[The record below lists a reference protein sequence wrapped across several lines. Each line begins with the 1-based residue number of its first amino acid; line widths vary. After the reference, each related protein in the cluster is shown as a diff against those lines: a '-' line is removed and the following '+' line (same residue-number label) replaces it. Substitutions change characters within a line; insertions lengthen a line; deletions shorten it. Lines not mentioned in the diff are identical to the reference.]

1 MKAFKKVFAVSV
13 AAALACVLF
22 AACGDSEEEAPVN
35 YTVSFDVNGGALT
48 EGASASVTVKQGESI
63 TLTHSAEN
71 VEIFALGAVK
81 TLEEIVKGK

>member
-48 EGASASVTVKQGESI
+48 EGASASVTVKQGESV
-63 TLTHSAEN
+63 TLPAAAKEDC
-71 VEIFALGAVK
+71 
-81 TLEEIVKGK
+81 TLSL